1 MLAGKK
7 QEACAEKRSR
17 LSEKQKKIIFTIIF
31 VLSFL
36 SYIDLVFDVTLF
48 KYVPLSDIFLQERF
62 HSRAINYIPF
72 SDWYVDR
79 SGMFRDIFLNVVL
92 FFPFGFLLQ
101 MMCKKNKICTYPIA
115 IPFIVSVAIEV
126 LQYVFSLG
134 ITDITDIISDTVGA
148 ALGSFAYLLFYTVFR
163 KNEKAHR
170 ILLCIIGIIAVI
182 NFALSL

>member
-1 MLAGKK
+1 MYFWKRGIIYACGKK
-7 QEACAEKRSR
+7 TGGLRWEAVAFIWKAE
-17 LSEKQKKIIFTIIF
+17 KIIFTIIF

-126 LQYVFSLG
+126 LSMYFPLG
-134 ITDITDIISDTVGA
+134 
-148 ALGSFAYLLFYTVFR
+148 L
-163 KNEKAHR
+163 R
-170 ILLCIIGIIAVI
+170 I
-182 NFALSL
+182 